1 MRNRREPFQENSMSH
16 PGHSDPK
23 TTAPVP
29 RRTFLANAAAV
40 TAGFT
45 IVPRHVLGGQGTPA
59 PSDKLNIAGVGVG
72 GMGKTNLERCETENI
87 VALCDV
93 DFGMAAEVFEKYPNA
108 KQYKDFRVMLDEQ
121 ENIDAVIIATPDHT
135 HAVIAMAAMERKK
148 HVYVQK
154 PLTHSVSEA
163 RLLTEAAREH
173 EVVTQMGN
181 QGHSG
186 EGARLLCEWVWDG
199 AIGPIRE
206 AHAWTN
212 RPVWPSGIE
221 VDRPTDTPEVPPG
234 LDWELWLGPAQARP
248 YHPAYHPAK
257 WRAWW
262 DFGTGSL
269 GDMACH
275 IVDPLFWALKLKYP
289 VSVEANVSQYW
300 PAFFEKAEAKN
311 EMFPRSTIVRF
322 GFPARE
328 GMPDVNLTW
337 WDGGLMPARPAGLEP
352 GRRMGDL
359 DGGILLIGDGGAII
373 GNCYGESPRI
383 VPESAMRKYE
393 RPPRTLE
400 RIPEGPDGHEQDWIR
415 ACKQGKPASSNFEYS
430 GPLSETVL
438 MGNLA
443 VRFPGRQLLWNGEAM
458 EVTNDTD
465 ANAYVRREYREGWHL
480 ESPTTT

>member
-1 MRNRREPFQENSMSH
+1 MND
-16 PGHSDPK
+16 PGNPGPK
-23 TTAPVP
+23 VSASVP
-29 RRTFLANAAAV
+29 RRTFLASAATA

-45 IVPRHVLGGQGTPA
+45 IVPRHVLGGQNTPA

-72 GMGKTNLERCETENI
+72 GMGKTNLKRCETENI

-93 DFGMAAEVFEKYPNA
+93 DFAKAAEVFEKYPNA
-108 KQYKDFRVMLDEQ
+108 KRYKDFRVMLDEQ
-121 ENIDAVIIATPDHT
+121 PDIDAVIVATPDHT
-135 HAVIAMAAMERKK
+135 HAVITMAAIERKK

-173 EVVTQMGN
+173 NVVTQMGN

-186 EGARLLCEWVWDG
+186 EGVRLLCEWVWDG

-206 AHAWTN
+206 VHAWTN

-221 VDRPTDTPEVPPG
+221 VDRPTDTPEVPPD
-234 LDWELWLGPAQARP
+234 LDWDLWLGPAQARP

-269 GDMACH
+269 GDMGCH

-300 PAFFEKAEAKN
+300 PAFFEKAEPKN

-328 GMPDVNLTW
+328 GMPEVNLTW
-337 WDGGLMPARPAGLEP
+337 WDGGMMPARPAGLEP

-359 DGGILLIGDGGAII
+359 DGGILLIGDDGAIK

-383 VPESAMRKYE
+383 VPESAMRKYK

-415 ACKQGKPASSNFEYS
+415 ACKGGQPATSNFEYS
-430 GPLSETVL
+430 GPLSEAVL

-443 VRFPGRQLLWNGEAM
+443 VRFPGRELLWNGEAM
-458 EVTNDTD
+458 EVTNDKD
-465 ANAYVRREYREGWHL
+465 ANAYVRREYREGWKP
-480 ESPTTT
+480 ENPTTT

>member
-1 MRNRREPFQENSMSH
+1 MRIRGDASQENSMNHSDN
-16 PGHSDPK
+16 SDPK
-23 TTAPVP
+23 NTASIP
-29 RRTFLANAAAV
+29 RRTFLASTAAA

-45 IVPRHVLGGQGTPA
+45 IVPRHVLGGQATPA

-72 GMGKTNLERCETENI
+72 GMGKNNLGKCETENI

-93 DFGMAAEVFEKYPNA
+93 DFGLADPVFKKYPNA

-121 ENIDAVIIATPDHT
+121 KDIDAVIVATPDHT

-154 PLTHSVSEA
+154 PLTHSVYEA
-163 RLLTEAAREH
+163 RLLTETARKH
-173 EVVTQMGN
+173 GVVTQMGN

-186 EGARLLCEWVWDG
+186 EGIRLLCEWVWDG

-206 AHAWTN
+206 SHAWTN

-234 LDWELWLGPAQARP
+234 LDWDLWLGPARVRP
-248 YHPAYHPAK
+248 YHPTYHPAK

-262 DFGTGSL
+262 EFGTGSL
-269 GDMACH
+269 GDMGCH

-289 VSVEANVSQYW
+289 ISVEASISKYW
-300 PAFFEKAEAKN
+300 HAFFEESQPKN

-322 GFPARE
+322 KFPARE
-328 GMPDVNLTW
+328 GMPEVDLTW
-337 WDGGLMPARPAGLEP
+337 WDGGLMPARPAGFEQ
-352 GRRMGDL
+352 GRRMGDE
-359 DGGILLIGDGGAII
+359 DGGILLVGDGGAIMA
-373 GNCYGESPRI
+373 GCYGESPRI
-383 VPESAMRKYE
+383 VPESGMKKYK
-393 RPPRTLE
+393 RPRRTLE
-400 RIPEGPDGHEQDWIR
+400 RIPDGPDGHEQDWIR
-415 ACKQGKPASSNFEYS
+415 ACKGGKPASSNFEYS

-443 VRFPGRQLLWNGEAM
+443 VRYPGRELLWNGEAM
-458 EVTNDTD
+458 EVTNDKD

-480 ESPTTT
+480 